1 MASGPSD
8 YLENKLIDWLWRAQT
23 FAPPATKYL
32 ALFTSAPSASGGGI
46 EVSGGS
52 YARVSVSASLT
63 AFSGTQGAGTTAV
76 STGTSGVTSNNAN
89 IAFAAPTADWGT
101 VTHWALFDA
110 STGGN
115 LLMFGA
121 LATPV
126 TVINGGLAPTIP
138 AGALS
143 LGLYPVA

>member
-8 YLENKLIDWLWRAQT
+8 YLENKLIDWLYRGQT
-23 FAPPATKYL
+23 YTPPATKYL

-46 EVSGGS
+46 EVSGGA
-52 YARVSVSASLT
+52 YARVALSASLT

-76 STGTSGVTSNNAN
+76 STGTSGATSNSAD

-115 LLMFGA
+115 LLMFGS

-143 LGLYPVA
+143 LGVYSVA